1 MSYVDGYL
9 IPIAKKNVAAY
20 KKMAAIGCKVWMDHG
35 ALDYRECVGDDLKA
49 PWGSPF
55 TKLLKTKPSETVV
68 FSWIV
73 FKSKAHRDKVNAS
86 VMKDPRLTS
95 GMDMKKMPF
104 DPKKMC
110 YGGFKT
116 LVAK

>member
-1 MSYVDGYL
+1 MAYVDGYL
-9 IPIAKKNVAAY
+9 IPIPKKSVAAY
-20 KKMAAIGCKVWMDHG
+20 KKMASVGCKVWMAHG

-49 PWGSPF
+49 PWGLPF

-68 FSWIV
+68 FAWIV
-73 FKSKAHRDKVNAS
+73 FKSKAHRDKVNAA
-86 VMKDPRLTS
+86 VMKDPRLTA

-110 YGGFKT
+110 FGGFKT
-116 LVAK
+116 LVQS